1 MRRLFSR
8 VARSR
13 RRVGILLAATL
24 LVGPTSVAATTG
36 SPDRTAAA
44 AAQTPGYWLVGT
56 DGGIFS
62 FGKAA
67 FYGSTGAVKLNQP
80 IVGMAATPDGK
91 GYWMVAADG
100 GIFSFGSAGF
110 YGSTGAMKLNQP
122 IVGMAATR
130 TGKGY
135 WLVASDGGIFA
146 FGDAGFFGST
156 GNVKLNRPIV
166 DIVPTPTGRGY
177 WMAASDGG
185 IFSFGDAGFFGSTG
199 AVKLAKRIQQMA
211 TTPSGKGY
219 WLVAGDGGIFAFGDA
234 KFHGSAADGGPEKR
248 IVDMAPSATGNGYYL
263 TASNGAVY
271 AYGDAP
277 HHGGLEKQKLA
288 HGIIAMVAMVNGGEP
303 PVAVDDVL
311 EISEDGSG
319 SIDVLANDRDPDGGP
334 LTLQSISGSPSATIT
349 ASGGTVT
356 YKPGPDVN
364 GNDSFTYTVADD
376 RGNTATGTV
385 SVRIRAIDDLP
396 RTTEDTVTV
405 PLAQAV
411 TINVLANDSGL
422 GDGFRLLE
430 IATPPTRGTATLTP
444 DGRAVIYTGNKRGS
458 DTLRYR
464 VWDNDNDNADGIVR
478 ITVSGTDLQPNAVK
492 IERVCDASTD
502 CEVDVLDISGVAL
515 GDNGR
520 VRLVDETNDARTIP
534 GVGTFTRQ
542 GTEISFS
549 REGGFFG
556 PATIRYEIFDD
567 NDGNG
572 TPQVSSADLTFDY
585 RNTPPTAHPG
595 ADSVTVDTPK
605 DFQLAGTDPEGSALT
620 YLIDSIV
627 GPAPEPGSYFQF
639 SGGAFHFN
647 GGPAGT
653 WTITFRVF
661 DGTTASA
668 PANFIITVG

>member
-1 MRRLFSR
+1 MRRFFRRL
-8 VARSR
+8 APSR
-13 RRVGILLAATL
+13 RRVGIVLAAALLAA
-24 LVGPTSVAATTG
+24 PTSVAATTG
-36 SPDRTAAA
+36 PSERTAAA
-44 AAQTPGYWLVGT
+44 AQTSGYWLVGT

-110 YGSTGAMKLNQP
+110 YGSTGAVKLNQP

-211 TTPSGKGY
+211 TTPTGKGY

-271 AYGDAP
+271 HYGDATP
-277 HHGGLEKQKLA
+277 YGGLEKHKLA
-288 HGIIAMVAMVNGGEP
+288 HGIIAMVALNGGEP

-319 SIDVLANDRDPDGGP
+319 SIDVLANDRDPDGTP
-334 LTLQSISGSPSATIT
+334 LTLQSISGSTRAAIT

-356 YKPGPDVN
+356 YKPNPDFN
-364 GNDSFTYTVADD
+364 GNDSFTYTVADE
-376 RGNTATGTV
+376 RQNTATATV

-396 RTTEDTVTV
+396 RTTEDTVTA
-405 PLAQAV
+405 PIAQAV
-411 TINVLANDSGL
+411 TINVLGNDSGL

-430 IATPPTRGTATLTP
+430 IATPPSRGTATLTP
-444 DGRAVIYTGNKRGS
+444 DGRGVIYTGNKRGS
-458 DTLRYR
+458 DTVRYR
-464 VWDNDNDNADGIVR
+464 VWDNDNDNADGMLR
-478 ITVSGTDLQPNAVK
+478 ITVSGADLQPNAVK
-492 IERVCDASTD
+492 IDRVCNASTD
-502 CEVDVLDISGVAL
+502 CKVDVLSISGVAL

-520 VRLVDETNDARTIP
+520 VRIVDESNDSRTIP

-542 GTEISFS
+542 GTVISFV
-549 REGGFFG
+549 RQNGFFG
-556 PATIRYEIFDD
+556 PATVQYEIVDD

-572 TPQVSSADLTFDY
+572 TPQVSTADLTFDY
-585 RNTPPTAHPG
+585 QNTPPTAQPG
-595 ADSVTVDTPK
+595 ADSVPVDTAK
-605 DFQLAGTDPEGSALT
+605 DFQLAGNDPEGAALSF
-620 YLIDSIV
+620 LIDSIV
-627 GPAPEPGSYFQF
+627 GPAPDPGSYFQF

-661 DGTTASA
+661 DGTTASE
-668 PANFIITVG
+668 PATFTITVG